1 MKCQSSFSDDSGP
14 YISIT
19 LPLGYPPTLM
29 LNRFLKEDCFNF
41 YNGFISHFHHRSF
54 SVGFVQFVKGKLMLL
69 ILLLSLYSSSLLPF
83 LSSVIIILSPY
94 KNCEDVYLL
103 LKLQFMMNICFRKIL
118 SFLLQIFSLKL
129 FYYGKTNNLSTFIT

>member
-19 LPLGYPPTLM
+19 LPLDIHQPQELS
-29 LNRFLKEDCFNF
+29 RFLKEDCFNF
-41 YNGFISHFHHRSF
+41 YDGFISHFHHRSF
-54 SVGFVQFVKGKLMLL
+54 AIGFVQFVKGKLMLL

-94 KNCEDVYLL
+94 KKLRGCILITKITVYDEY
-103 LKLQFMMNICFRKIL
+103 M
-118 SFLLQIFSLKL
+118 FS
-129 FYYGKTNNLSTFIT
+129 